1 MQMQQE
7 KFEGVKIRE
16 DRVIEANEDD
26 NGKWAKKEKF
36 HFDKPSPSGSGKWV
50 LWPN

>member
-1 MQMQQE
+1 MQQE
-7 KFEGVKIRE
+7 NFEGVKIRK

-26 NGKWAKKEKF
+26 NGKWAKIEKF
-36 HFDKPSPSGSGKWV
+36 HFDKPSPSGSGKPV